1 MQPDSLRLDGPMQ
14 PRTTRPEPNPSNFS
28 KETLMNTKH
37 IIAAVGITLASSGAF
52 AAEYTN
58 FDIPSGSP
66 LSRADV
72 RAQAAARTLGREVHY
87 AGDAAVFEIPANS
100 SLTRAE
106 AASRTLG
113 RTVIFNEATTFV
125 DATPADERAM
135 RVLARNFK

>member
-1 MQPDSLRLDGPMQ
+1 M
-14 PRTTRPEPNPSNFS
+14 NP
-28 KETLMNTKH
+28 KH
-37 IIAAVGITLASSGAF
+37 IITAIGIALAGSGAF

-58 FDIPSGSP
+58 FDIPAGSP

-72 RAQAAARTLGREVHY
+72 RSQEAARTLGRAVQY

-106 AASRTLG
+106 AASQTLG
-113 RTVIFNEATTFV
+113 RSVIFNEATTFI
-125 DATPADERAM
+125 DATPAAERAM